1 MSYEQ
6 LQKAKLHTNIRPTGQ
21 KHEPLLNESDKRL
34 LANEISSALNSEVKK
49 TVADTPELKNMREV
63 VEKHHGEVI
72 ANQLSPDALKSL
84 YEQVKESDNALSANS
99 QQLGAPSLD
108 EYFST
113 VINPQGTFAI
123 NSPQPVR
130 RTSNAPNFDEHIEGS
145 FNPQAN
151 NVPDPKDYFLG
162 D

>member
-63 VEKHHGEVI
+63 VAKHHGEVI
-72 ANQLSPDALKSL
+72 ANQLNPDALKSM
-84 YEQVKESDNALSANS
+84 YEQVTSSNGDISANS
-99 QQLGAPSLD
+99 RYRGAPNPD
-108 EYFST
+108 EYLAG
-113 VINPQGTFAI
+113 N
-123 NSPQPVR
+123 
-130 RTSNAPNFDEHIEGS
+130 